1 MMPVALLSPGDHAE
15 VVRLGRKEGSCDHR
29 GLGRCED
36 MGLRCGQ
43 RIEMLSNTGNGPVLV
58 KVENTRIAIGRS
70 LARQVL
76 VSIVEG
82 DRQ

>member
-1 MMPVALLSPGDHAE
+1 MMPVALLSPGEHAE
-15 VVRLGRKEGSCDHR
+15 VVRLGEAGSCDAS
-29 GLGRCED
+29 GLCRASD

-43 RIEMLSNTGNGPVLV
+43 TVQMLSNTGSGPILL
-58 KVENTRIAIGRS
+58 KVGNTRIAIGRS

-82 DRQ
+82 DRL